1 MKSFLSKLSWYDRAK
16 DLGLSLNVIVV
27 IIALS
32 LVSTITEVL
41 GIGLFLPIFQFMRVN
56 GNMDILTEDSDFWQY
71 VVSIFSF
78 FDLQVSL
85 SLMLLISF
93 ILIILRQIFT
103 YIREVYTVR
112 VTKTLAQKQYN
123 CLFGKYMMAN
133 TPYQDNIPVGNMANI
148 IFKEVDGAVAAT
160 MAPIGLIVSVIVL
173 SGYLSILFLLS
184 WKMTIVSVVII
195 IFAGAIPKIWIKE
208 SLKIGRKLVYANT
221 KTSEFFIDRLK
232 SPRLVRLS
240 GTEDAEINEFFNL
253 TLVQRNYQ
261 IISAILRSKTVF
273 VMEPIIIMLSLIFL
287 YFSYTM
293 MKLSLEEIGL
303 YLVVALR
310 LVPATKSIVGQFQA
324 IQNLVGSVE
333 ILNKHM
339 VSMTDA
345 TERDLGTKVLLGL
358 DQEISYNNLSYYYTK
373 DSNFAL
379 NNINIKFKANKTTA
393 IVGPSG
399 SGKST
404 LIDLLPRL
412 RLPTRGSIQIDGVG
426 INKIT
431 LASLRKAISYAPQSP
446 QIFNGTIKEHIL
458 YGKVDATDDEVE
470 EAAYL
475 SGAKE
480 FINDLPLGFDTLL
493 GEDACKLS
501 GGQKQR
507 LDLARALV
515 GESPI
520 LILDEPTS
528 SLDAESEEIFRRSL
542 LRIRNNTN
550 TTIIV
555 IAHKLSSISSVDKI
569 VVLNQGMVESSGT
582 HLELLNKSDWYTKAW
597 NFQQL

>member
-333 ILNKHM
+333 ILNKHI

>member
-1 MKSFLSKLSWYDRAK
+1 
-16 DLGLSLNVIVV
+16 
-27 IIALS
+27 
-32 LVSTITEVL
+32 
-41 GIGLFLPIFQFMRVN
+41 
-56 GNMDILTEDSDFWQY
+56 
-71 VVSIFSF
+71 
-78 FDLQVSL
+78 
-85 SLMLLISF
+85 
-93 ILIILRQIFT
+93 
-103 YIREVYTVR
+103 
-112 VTKTLAQKQYN
+112 
-123 CLFGKYMMAN
+123 MMAN

-160 MAPIGLIVSVIVL
+160 MAPTGLIVSVIVL

-195 IFAGAIPKIWIKE
+195 IFTGAIPKIWIKE

-333 ILNKHM
+333 ILNKHI

-480 FINDLPLGFDTLL
+480 FINDLPLGFDALL